1 MIKSIKQKNRDLI
14 KNYND
19 QCDQMNE
26 FDEERKT
33 FIEKN
38 VALKDELIDQKFVL
52 RIMRQKLKTLKIVAQ
67 NRIKNMRESITSS
80 YQSSDSHA
88 KMTANNVNINTVIDR
103 FEKSKRFAII
113 SNSVIFIEDKN
124 KFEH

>member
-1 MIKSIKQKNRDLI
+1 M

-38 VALKDELIDQKFVL
+38 VALKNELIDQKFVL

-67 NRIKNMRESITSS
+67 DRIRNMRESITSS

-88 KMTANNVNINTVIDR
+88 EMTASTVDINTIIDR
-103 FEKSKRFAII
+103 LEKSKRSVII
-113 SNSVIFIEDKN
+113 SNLVIFIEDKN